1 MGEERVRGEGEKR
14 AWRGMRGRERERGR
28 NNLFILP
35 PAAGSM
41 RQPKGIENVPFS
53 VRPS

>member
-14 AWRGMRGRERERGR
+14 AGRNEREGRERGR